1 MERHELGFIGLMEAD
16 GTRYEVLVIPFKG
29 YLGLGYISM
38 SNGYLVVDGGE
49 KTAYTFKN
57 PPVWDYVWEKL
68 IRGYRQGLGETDAQ
82 NTAHLIAHV
91 IGAAQDEAAQEQAK
105 QEAREQEARKQYE
118 EHVIYNFGE
127 ARLEED
133 DEEAED
139 VDKSGNVIYPLCLKA
154 CPMGYTEAQI
164 REGLCTEIC
173 EDVQEE
179 AEDE

>member
-1 MERHELGFIGLMEAD
+1 VERHELGFIGLMEAD

-91 IGAAQDEAAQEQAK
+91 IGAAQDEAAQEAER
-105 QEAREQEARKQYE
+105 EAHEEAVLY
-118 EHVIYNFGE
+118 HFGE
-127 ARLEED
+127 GRL
-133 DEEAED
+133 EAED

-164 REGLCTEIC
+164 REGLCTETC
-173 EDVQEE
+173 ESIQ
-179 AEDE
+179 EDEEDEGE